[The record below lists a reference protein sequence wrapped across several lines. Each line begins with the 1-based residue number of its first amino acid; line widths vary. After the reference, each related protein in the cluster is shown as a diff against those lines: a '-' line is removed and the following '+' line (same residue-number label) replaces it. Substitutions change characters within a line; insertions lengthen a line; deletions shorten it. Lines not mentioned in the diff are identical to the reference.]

1 MKMHELGQE
10 DMMVS
15 GGRTVMVGVKLDSQ
29 SRELLTWAMV
39 KVAQPGDTVIALHV
53 LGNNEIVDREGKSSL
68 LSLVKTFDSV
78 LAVYEG
84 FCNLKQVDLKLKICR
99 GTEDD
104 RRNGLLNVIQ
114 RSISLS
120 KNSKVLNESGTDEA
134 LKYDEGN
141 NQILERALVM
151 ARPNSLGSI
160 MKRSCSICGKVA
172 KSLDDSCKLSVEES
186 SGDNGCDDK
195 SLALVP
201 VPKVEARSCSIS
213 SLIRQVPELKPGW
226 PLLCRAFLPDRQSS
240 DGSSVRQISVVQWAM
255 RDIDNFHLLPTI
267 LKVKIY
273 QKNWR
278 VFMRSTLQLADCLIT
293 KNFSQPHLISWL
305 KIWLGKEA
313 AVRFIKVASLMAGTR
328 CENLEAIR
336 RCNRKDPLAFG
347 WSERYK
353 VAVGVEEALENL
365 HSEYAQPV
373 IHRDVKSSNIL
384 LSDDFEPQLSDFGL
398 AKWAPTSS
406 SHIICTDVAG
416 TFGYLAPEY
425 FMYGKVNNKI
435 DVYAYGVV
443 LLELL
448 SGRKPISNDLPKGQE
463 SLVIWAKP
471 ILNNGKVSQLL
482 DPSLGDDY
490 DHDQME
496 RMVLAATLCVKRS
509 PRARPQMNLSH
520 LNLALLDVEDDSLS
534 MSSIEQTIS
543 LENYLQGRPHPDA
556 HNSIQSPRLTHRK
569 PFDDDLPR
577 RLTDYIQESRPDLR
591 TPPRVLPDRFP
602 ARLYPPANVDPDSYR
617 RLLDNQPLSPM
628 KVRRELEGSSR
639 GKHQN
644 LYPNHEIGEQV
655 REGSPVELDVSFK
668 SNSLVAK
675 AIVMP
680 PSSFAGVSD
689 LHLTP
694 RNEKERKALV
704 LTKDTSSSSVI
715 KPNEGTVKLDNAVSV
730 ANNAS
735 SPDINQQQSKVEVTA
750 SGGTDVVSGKTSSLK
765 VAKKKKIVKR
775 AINPNLSSSSSQPS
789 NKCDESVTADGF
801 AHGLPASSEPE
812 KNASTASADIVDSQP
827 CLNETN
833 MVPETQKDRVEGFA
847 MVMVSEDDT
856 N

>member
-99 GTEDD
+99 GSSIRKILVREAKSYSAANVIVGAARSHHTIRSPTSVAKYCAKKLPKDCSVLAVNNGKVVFQREGTLAKSGTEDD

-151 ARPNSLGSI
+151 TRPNSLGSI

-201 VPKVEARSCSIS
+201 VPKVEAPSCSIS

-226 PLLCRAFLPDRQSS
+226 PLLSRAFLPDGQSS

-255 RDIDNFHLLPTI
+255 RLPSRQFSTYISNLDHKKNGSDQVENQSSLDGESGAIVPFGTETLTFPPSPDHSKSKNLPKELEGLHEKYSATCRLFNYQELLAATSNFLAENLVGKGGSSQVYKGCLPDGQELAVKI
-267 LKVKIY
+267 LKPSEDALKEFVLEIEIITTLHH
-273 QKNWR
+273 KN
-278 VFMRSTLQLADCLIT
+278 I
-293 KNFSQPHLISWL
+293 ISL
-305 KIWLGKEA
+305 LGFCFEDNKFLL
-313 AVRFIKVASLMAGTR
+313 VYDFLSRGSLE
-328 CENLEAIR
+328 ENLHG
-336 RCNRKDPLAFG
+336 NRKDPLAFG

-353 VAVGVEEALENL
+353 VAVGVAEALDHL

-509 PRARPQMNLSH
+509 PRARPQMNLVVRLLQGDDEVTKWARLQVNTAEEYDMLDDEACPRSNLQSH

-543 LENYLQGRPHPDA
+543 LENYLQGRC
-556 HNSIQSPRLTHRK
+556 
-569 PFDDDLPR
+569 
-577 RLTDYIQESRPDLR
+577 SR
-591 TPPRVLPDRFP
+591 
-602 ARLYPPANVDPDSYR
+602 S
-617 RLLDNQPLSPM
+617 
-628 KVRRELEGSSR
+628 
-639 GKHQN
+639 
-644 LYPNHEIGEQV
+644 
-655 REGSPVELDVSFK
+655 
-668 SNSLVAK
+668 
-675 AIVMP
+675 
-680 PSSFAGVSD
+680 SSFD
-689 LHLTP
+689 
-694 RNEKERKALV
+694 
-704 LTKDTSSSSVI
+704 
-715 KPNEGTVKLDNAVSV
+715 
-730 ANNAS
+730 
-735 SPDINQQQSKVEVTA
+735 
-750 SGGTDVVSGKTSSLK
+750 
-765 VAKKKKIVKR
+765 
-775 AINPNLSSSSSQPS
+775 
-789 NKCDESVTADGF
+789 
-801 AHGLPASSEPE
+801 
-812 KNASTASADIVDSQP
+812 
-827 CLNETN
+827 
-833 MVPETQKDRVEGFA
+833 
-847 MVMVSEDDT
+847 
-856 N
+856 